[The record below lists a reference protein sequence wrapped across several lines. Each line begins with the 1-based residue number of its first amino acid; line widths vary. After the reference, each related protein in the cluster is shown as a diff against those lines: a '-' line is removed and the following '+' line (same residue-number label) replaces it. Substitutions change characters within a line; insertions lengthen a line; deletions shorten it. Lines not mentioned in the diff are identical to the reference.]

1 MALDEG
7 GICEERRK
15 RGEDTDGETMRGLET
30 RRVLSS
36 RDSLASRKGGHTETH
51 DTRINRAER
60 GHDRFSL
67 FIAILTNGQPI
78 IPLP

>member
-30 RRVLSS
+30 RRVLSI
-36 RDSLASRKGGHTETH
+36 RSLLERVVSHTETH